1 MYEESSLILE
11 DKKGHQEKIDLSKNE
26 TGTGKMFLKS
36 YWFINYYI

>member
-26 TGTGKMFLKS
+26 KGTG
-36 YWFINYYI
+36 NYFFKVIIMIYNI